1 MYRLKFEVAE
11 TESTINTVYYRN
23 DKELPVYSSSTSG
36 FTAGTL
42 AQILMD
48 KTIKPE
54 RVCHVQPMGVNH
66 TATFIVDID
75 YVPFDDLK
83 SDDLGVWLPKGTK
96 SVYFT
101 MSSSGKIR
109 IAPGKPS
116 HSHR

>member
-1 MYRLKFEVAE
+1 MLKFEVAE

-54 RVCHVQPMGVNH
+54 RVCHVQPMGVNPKING
-66 TATFIVDID
+66 FIH
-75 YVPFDDLK
+75 LSK
-83 SDDLGVWLPKGTK
+83 STSSISIVWCFLFLQPQT
-96 SVYFT
+96 
-101 MSSSGKIR
+101 
-109 IAPGKPS
+109 
-116 HSHR
+116 

>member
-83 SDDLGVWLPKGTK
+83 SDDLGVKRENGYQKGQMTRHYT
-96 SVYFT
+96 VLLFHQCPQA
-101 MSSSGKIR
+101 GK
-109 IAPGKPS
+109 
-116 HSHR
+116 

>member
-1 MYRLKFEVAE
+1 MHRLKFEVAE

-101 MSSSGKIR
+101 MSSSCQFTDFPLR
-109 IAPGKPS
+109 CS
-116 HSHR
+116 